1 MKMITLLNQKV
12 KRESSFSSG
21 LLLVTAFFLF
31 IFAGSFTASAQVTTI
46 KDWTQEF
53 SGTSTAA
60 QSITYA
66 VPAGTNSNRLLV
78 VSIATTTRTV
88 GSRTVTLSYGGQAL
102 TLASGDMGT
111 TNRRHHTA
119 IYYLDEAG
127 LDAASNTTLSVR
139 VEDGTTVLT
148 SASAA
153 VFDYVDQSSPI
164 TDSRNYNTSTNA
176 TTFSFGTNL
185 TIAAGDQALFVA
197 NSCRVGSNSPRA
209 FSTFANFT
217 IVDQQNANYNPGG
230 SSNDVGTRFG
240 VFSFST
246 VPTSATSSNCS
257 VTLNGGSY
265 PSMTGV
271 SINGCVAPTV
281 NVGVALTAFCE
292 GGTSAALGGSVGG
305 SATGGTWSDGGV
317 GGTFS
322 PNATTLNATWTPP
335 STYSG
340 TATLTLTTSGSS
352 CGVVQAT
359 KTQVV
364 NPAPSDVT
372 ASSSVTTICPGG
384 SFNLTS
390 SATSNSATPV
400 TLLDENFNS
409 GTNNWTPN
417 NASIGGTPANAA
429 WTLRPNGYGVCP
441 TCQTSQTINS
451 NDASQFY
458 LTDSDSQGTG
468 GTTTT
473 TLQSPSFSTVGLTTA
488 NLSFWHFYRY
498 YAQGIVETAKVQVST
513 NGTSWTD
520 LVTYSTSN
528 QGLPNSFAQVN
539 LSLNSYL
546 NQPTV
551 YIRFKYDAAWDYYWA
566 IDNVVVSGVY
576 ATPPLATFAW
586 TSTPTGFT
594 SSLQNPTGTSTVSRT
609 YTVTATNSY
618 GCTASATTG
627 TVAIGPTSTWSSANG
642 GSWNNGTPI
651 ATTTAV
657 ISHEYT
663 TGVGAATDFNA
674 CSLTVN
680 NNANVIISS
689 GDSIV
694 LSGALTVNT
703 GSSFTL
709 NNNANLIQSGS
720 TNANTGAIVVKRNSS
735 ALNRLDYTLWSS
747 PVAGQGLYAFSTTT
761 LPNRFYTYNTTTDQ
775 YSNSVGFNLTGLQY
789 PSPLVAPNGINGT
802 DTNNVSFATAKGY
815 LIRTPWNHPTAP
827 TTFAGQFA
835 GVPNSGDITYT
846 MSLAG
851 TGFNLVGN
859 PYPSPISMETFVED
873 NAANITTSLYFWR
886 ETNNN
891 TSNNAYCQ
899 WNDGLFQSNGQ
910 SQVFD
915 PQNVIRTGQGFFVES
930 TGAGTAL
937 VFNNNQR
944 VDDTANQFFRQNN
957 IQDVYWMNLTN
968 SSGVFSQAVVS
979 YKDYA
984 SNGIDR
990 YDGKN
995 VGSFANGLTSL
1006 IDGQE
1011 FGIQGKS
1018 SFVDT
1023 DVVPLRLKVA
1033 TAGNYTISI
1042 EQTQGLF
1049 NQGQVIYL
1057 NDKLLSTLHNF
1068 AAGSYTFTSE
1078 AGTFDERFEVV
1089 YRDAALSVDVPTLTE
1104 KQVVIYK
1111 NQANDFV
1118 INTGNFEMSAVKV
1131 FDVRGRL
1138 LVEKQ
1143 RINSTQ
1149 TTVTAGLSNEVLLV
1163 QIKTVDGAVVTKK
1176 VIR

>member
-12 KRESSFSSG
+12 KRESSFSSR

-31 IFAGSFTASAQVTTI
+31 VFAGSSTVQAQVTTI
-46 KDWTQEF
+46 KDWTREF
-53 SGTSTAA
+53 SGTSTNA
-60 QSITYA
+60 QTITYA

-78 VSIATTTRTV
+78 VSIATTTRAV
-88 GSRTVTLSYGGQAL
+88 GSRTVTLSYGGQAM
-102 TLASGDMGT
+102 TLAQGDMNT
-111 TNRRHHTA
+111 TDRRQHTA
-119 IYYLDEAG
+119 VYYLNEAG
-127 LDAASNTTLSVR
+127 LDAANNSTLSVR
-139 VEDGTTVLT
+139 VEVGASVLTTVW
-148 SASAA
+148 AG
-153 VFDYVDQSSPI
+153 VFDFVDQSSPI
-164 TDSRNYNTSTNA
+164 TNSRNLNS
-176 TTFSFGTNL
+176 GTNTNPFAL
-185 TIAAGDQALFVA
+185 TTNLDIAAGDQAIFVA
-197 NSCRVGSNSPRA
+197 NSCRTESNSPRT
-209 FSTFANFT
+209 FSTFPSFT
-217 IVDQQNANYNPGG
+217 LVSQDNDNYNAFGTA
-230 SSNDVGTRFG
+230 NDIGTRVG
-240 VFSFST
+240 LFSYST
-246 VPTSATSSNCS
+246 IPNSATTSNCS
-257 VTLNGGSY
+257 VTLSGDSF
-265 PSMTGV
+265 PSLTAV
-271 SINGCVAPTV
+271 SINACTAPTV
-281 NVGVALTAFCE
+281 NAGSALSAICQ
-292 GGTSAALGGSVGG
+292 GGTTSGLGGSVGG
-305 SATGGTWSDGGV
+305 SATGGTWTSSA

-335 STYSG
+335 SNYTG
-340 TATLTLTTSGSS
+340 TATLTLTTSGGS
-352 CGVVQAT
+352 CGTVQAT

-364 NPAPSDVT
+364 NPAPSNVT
-372 ASSSVTTICPGG
+372 ASSSTSTICPGG
-384 SFNLTS
+384 SFTLTS

-409 GTNNWTPN
+409 ATNNWTPA
-417 NASIGGTPANAA
+417 NASTNGTPANAA

-458 LTDSDSQGTG
+458 LTDSDRQGENGITA
-468 GTTTT
+468 T

-498 YAQGIVETAKVQVST
+498 YAQGVLETAKVQVST

-576 ATPPLATFAW
+576 ATPPPATFTW
-586 TSTPTGFT
+586 TSSPAGFT

-627 TVAIGPTSTWSSANG
+627 TVAIGATSTWSSANG

-709 NNNANLIQSGS
+709 NNNANLIQSGT
-720 TNANTGAIVVKRNSS
+720 TNANSGAIVVKRNSS

-827 TTFAGQFA
+827 TVFAGQFT

-846 MSLAG
+846 MSTAG
-851 TGFNLVGN
+851 SGFNLVGN

-899 WNDGLFQSNGQ
+899 WNDGIFQSNGQ

-915 PQNVIRTGQGFFVES
+915 PQNVIRTGQGFFVDA

-944 VDDTANQFFRQNN
+944 VDDTSNQFFRQTTT
-957 IQDVYWMNLTN
+957 QDVYWMNLTN

-984 SNGIDR
+984 SDGIDR

-1068 AAGSYTFTSE
+1068 AAGSYAFTSE

-1089 YRDAALSVDVPTLTE
+1089 YRDAALGVDVPTLTE

-1111 NQANDFV
+1111 NQVNDFV

-1163 QIKTVDGAVVTKK
+1163 QIQTVDGAVVTKK

>member
-12 KRESSFSSG
+12 KRESSFSSR

-31 IFAGSFTASAQVTTI
+31 VFAGSSGVQAQVTTLQN
-46 KDWTQEF
+46 W
-53 SGTSTAA
+53 SNLYNGTSTDT
-60 QSITYA
+60 QNITYT
-66 VPAGTNSNRLLV
+66 VPAGSGSNRLLAV
-78 VSIATTTRTV
+78 AIATSQTAVGARTI
-88 GSRTVTLSYGGQAL
+88 TLTYGGRNL
-102 TLASGDMGT
+102 TLASGDLT
-111 TNRRHHTA
+111 VNSIRQHTA
-119 IYYLDEAG
+119 IYYLNEAD
-127 LDAASNTTLSVR
+127 LDLASDSTLSFAIGG
-139 VEDGTTVLT
+139 GTTRITTVW
-148 SASAA
+148 AA
-153 VFDYVDQSSPI
+153 VFDYVDQATPI
-164 TDSRNYNTSTNA
+164 TNSRNYNSGTTAVNSFAFGTALTINANDQAVLVVSSLRSGNNNPRTINYAANFTSVNEQTNTTTDGTRNGIANRSIPTASTNSNCA
-176 TTFSFGTNL
+176 TTFSG
-185 TIAAGDQALFVA
+185 
-197 NSCRVGSNSPRA
+197 
-209 FSTFANFT
+209 
-217 IVDQQNANYNPGG
+217 GG
-230 SSNDVGTRFG
+230 SG
-240 VFSFST
+240 
-246 VPTSATSSNCS
+246 AA
-257 VTLNGGSY
+257 LA
-265 PSMTGV
+265 SMTGM
-271 SINGCVAPTV
+271 SIRACVAPTV
-281 NVGVALTAFCE
+281 TAGSALSAICQ
-292 GGTSAALGGSVGG
+292 GGTTSGLGGSVGG
-305 SATGGTWSDGGV
+305 SATGGTWTSSV

-335 STYSG
+335 SNYTG
-340 TATLTLTTSGSS
+340 TATLTLTTSGGS
-352 CGVVQAT
+352 CGTVQAT

-364 NPAPSDVT
+364 NPAPSNIT
-372 ASSSVTTICPGG
+372 ASSSTSTICPGG
-384 SFNLTS
+384 SFSLTS
-390 SATSNSATPV
+390 SATSNSEATTPV
-400 TLLDENFNS
+400 TVLSENFN
-409 GTNNWTPN
+409 GATNNWTTN
-417 NASIGGTPANAA
+417 NASTGGTPANAA

-441 TCQTSQTINS
+441 TCQIPGNIIS

-458 LTDSDSQGTG
+458 LSDSDRQGTG
-468 GTTTT
+468 GTTAV
-473 TLQSPSFSTVGLTTA
+473 TLQSPAFSTVGLTTA
-488 NLSFWHFYRY
+488 SLSFYHYYRY
-498 YAQGIVETAKVQVST
+498 YNGGESINVEVST
-513 NGTSWTD
+513 NGTSWTS
-520 LVTYSTSN
+520 LVSYTSA
-528 QGLPNSFAQVN
+528 QGAVANFSNVN

-546 NQPTV
+546 NQSTV
-551 YIRFKYDAAWDYYWA
+551 YIRFRYVATYDYYWA
-566 IDNVVVSGVY
+566 IDNVTVSGISS
-576 ATPPLATFAW
+576 TPPPATFAW
-586 TSTPTGFT
+586 TSTPAGFT

-627 TVAIGPTSTWSSANG
+627 TVAIGATSTWSSANG

-709 NNNANLIQSGS
+709 NNNANLIQSGT
-720 TNANTGAIVVKRNSS
+720 TNANSGAIVVKRNSS

-827 TTFAGQFA
+827 TVFAGQFT

-846 MSLAG
+846 MSTAG
-851 TGFNLVGN
+851 SGFNLVGN

-899 WNDGLFQSNGQ
+899 WNDGIFQSNGQ

-915 PQNVIRTGQGFFVES
+915 PQNVIRTGQGFFVDA
-930 TGAGTAL
+930 TGAGTTL

-944 VDDTANQFFRQNN
+944 VDDTANQFFRQTTT
-957 IQDVYWMNLTN
+957 QDVYWMNLTN

-984 SNGIDR
+984 SDGIDR

-995 VGSFANGLTSL
+995 VGSFANSLTSL

-1068 AAGSYTFTSE
+1068 AAGSYAFTSE

-1163 QIKTVDGAVVTKK
+1163 QIQTVDGAVVTKK

>member
-1 MKMITLLNQKV
+1 MITLLNQKV
-12 KRESSFSSG
+12 KRESNFSSR

-31 IFAGSFTASAQVTTI
+31 VFAGSSGVQAQVTTI
-46 KDWTQEF
+46 QNWTNLF
-53 SGTSTAA
+53 NGTSTVT
-60 QSITYA
+60 QNITYT
-66 VPAGTNSNRLLV
+66 VPAGTGSNRLLAV
-78 VSIATTTRTV
+78 AIASSQTAVGARTI
-88 GSRTVTLSYGGQAL
+88 TLTYGGRNF
-102 TLASGDMGT
+102 TLASGDLT
-111 TNRRHHTA
+111 VNSIRQHTA
-119 IYYLDEAG
+119 IYYLNEAD
-127 LDAASNTTLSVR
+127 LDLASNSTLSFAIGG
-139 VEDGTTVLT
+139 GTTRVT
-148 SASAA
+148 TVWAA
-153 VFDYVDQSSPI
+153 VFDSVDQTTPI
-164 TDSRNYNTSTNA
+164 TNSRNYNSGTSATNSFAFGTALTINANDQAVLVVSSLRSGNNSPRTINYATNFTNIDERTNTTTDGTRNGIANRSIPTASANSTCA
-176 TTFSFGTNL
+176 TTFSGN
-185 TIAAGDQALFVA
+185 ALA
-197 NSCRVGSNSPRA
+197 
-209 FSTFANFT
+209 
-217 IVDQQNANYNPGG
+217 
-230 SSNDVGTRFG
+230 
-240 VFSFST
+240 
-246 VPTSATSSNCS
+246 
-257 VTLNGGSY
+257 
-265 PSMTGV
+265 SMTGM
-271 SINGCVAPTV
+271 SIRGCVAPTV
-281 NVGVALTAFCE
+281 TAGSVLSAICQ

-305 SATGGTWSDGGV
+305 SATGGTWTSSA

-335 STYSG
+335 SNYAG
-340 TATLTLTTSGSS
+340 TATLTLTTSGGS

-364 NPAPSDVT
+364 NPAPSNVT
-372 ASSSVTTICPGG
+372 AASSISTICPGG

-390 SATSNSATPV
+390 SATGNSATSV
-400 TLLDENFNS
+400 TLLNENFNS
-409 GTNNWTPN
+409 ATNNWTPN

-451 NDASQFY
+451 NDGSQFY
-458 LTDSDSQGTG
+458 LSDSDRQGTG

-488 NLSFWHFYRY
+488 NLSFWQFYRY
-498 YAQGIVETAKVQVST
+498 YEQGIVETAKVQVST

-528 QGLPNSFAQVN
+528 QGLPNSFSQAS
-539 LSLNSYL
+539 LSLDSYL

-551 YIRFKYDAAWDYYWA
+551 YIRFRYDAAWDYYWA
-566 IDNVVVSGVY
+566 IDNVVVSGISSV
-576 ATPPLATFAW
+576 PPAATFAW

-609 YTVTATNSY
+609 YTVTATNSF

-627 TVAIGPTSTWSSANG
+627 TVAIGATSTWSSANG

-657 ISHEYT
+657 ISHPYT
-663 TGVGAATDFNA
+663 SGVGAATDFNA

-680 NNANVIISS
+680 NNANVILSS

-709 NNNANLIQSGS
+709 NNNANLIQSGT
-720 TNANTGAIVVKRNSS
+720 TNANSGAIVVRRNSS

-761 LPNRFYTYNTTTDQ
+761 LPNRFYTYNTTTDL
-775 YSNSVGFNLTGLQY
+775 YSNSVGFSLTGLQY

-827 TTFAGQFA
+827 TVFAGQFT
-835 GVPNSGDITYT
+835 GVPNSGNITYT
-846 MSLAG
+846 MSTAG
-851 TGFNLVGN
+851 SGFNLVGN
-859 PYPSPISMETFVED
+859 PYPSPISMEAFVED
-873 NAANITTSLYFWR
+873 NATNITTSLYFWR

-899 WNDGLFQSNGQ
+899 WNDGIFQSNGQ
-910 SQVFD
+910 SQVVD
-915 PQNVIRTGQGFFVES
+915 PQNVIRTGQGFFVDA

-944 VDDTANQFFRQNN
+944 VDDSANQFFRQTTT
-957 IQDVYWMNLTN
+957 QDVYWMNLTN

-984 SNGIDR
+984 SNGVDR

-995 VGSFANGLTSL
+995 VGSFDNSLTSL

-1049 NQGQVIYL
+1049 NQGQAIYL
-1057 NDKLLSTLHNF
+1057 NDKLSSTLHNF

-1118 INTGNFEMSAVKV
+1118 INTGDFEMSAVKV

-1143 RINSTQ
+1143 GINATQ
-1149 TTVTAGLSNEVLLV
+1149 TSITAGLSNEVLLV
-1163 QIKTVDGAVVTKK
+1163 QIKTVDGSIVTKK

>member
-1 MKMITLLNQKV
+1 MKMITLLNKKV
-12 KRESSFSSG
+12 KRESSFSSR

-31 IFAGSFTASAQVTTI
+31 VFAGSSTVQAQVTTI
-46 KDWTQEF
+46 KDWTPEF
-53 SGTSTAA
+53 SGTSTTA
-60 QSITYA
+60 QTITYA

-78 VSIATTTRTV
+78 VSIATTTRTE
-88 GSRTVTLSYGGQAL
+88 GSRTVTLSYGGQAM
-102 TLASGDMGT
+102 TLAQGDMGT
-111 TNRRHHTA
+111 TNRRQHTA
-119 IYYLDEAG
+119 VYYLNEAG
-127 LDAASNTTLSVR
+127 LDAATNSTLSVR
-139 VEDGTTVLT
+139 VQDGTSVLT
-148 SASAA
+148 TVWAA
-153 VFDYVDQSSPI
+153 VFDFVDQSTPI
-164 TDSRNYNTSTNA
+164 TNSRNLNS
-176 TTFSFGTNL
+176 GTNTNPFAL
-185 TIAAGDQALFVA
+185 TTNLNIAAGDQAIFVA
-197 NSCRVGSNSPRA
+197 NSCRVGNNSPR
-209 FSTFANFT
+209 TFNTFPNFT
-217 IVDQQNANYNPGG
+217 LVSQDNDNYNPGG
-230 SSNDVGTRFG
+230 TANDVGTRVG
-240 VFSFST
+240 LFSYST
-246 VPTSATSSNCS
+246 IPNSATTSNCS
-257 VTLNGGSY
+257 VTLSGDSF
-265 PSMTGV
+265 PSLTAV
-271 SINGCVAPTV
+271 SINACTAPTV
-281 NVGVALTAFCE
+281 NAGSALSAICQ
-292 GGTSAALGGSVGG
+292 GGTTSGLGGSVGG
-305 SATGGTWSDGGV
+305 SATGGTWTSSA

-335 STYSG
+335 ANYTG
-340 TATLTLTTSGSS
+340 TATLTLTTSGGS
-352 CGVVQAT
+352 CGTVQAT

-372 ASSSVTTICPGG
+372 ASSGATTICPGG
-384 SFNLTS
+384 SFTLTS
-390 SATSNSATPV
+390 SATSNSEANTPV
-400 TLLDENFNS
+400 TVLSENFN
-409 GTNNWTPN
+409 GATNNWLTSAVGAGVRN
-417 NASIGGTPANAA
+417 DI
-429 WTLRPNGYGVCP
+429 WTLRQDNYINGTQYGLN
-441 TCQTSQTINS
+441 IRS
-451 NDASQFY
+451 NDTSQFY
-458 LTDSDSQGTG
+458 LADSDIQGNNSSTE
-468 GTTTT
+468 TFLT
-473 TLQSPSFSTVGLTTA
+473 SPSFSTVGMSSA
-488 NLSFWHFYRY
+488 NLTFYHYYRY
-498 YAQGIVETAKVQVST
+498 NASESANVEIST
-513 NGTSWTD
+513 NGTSWSS
-520 LVTYSTSN
+520 LATYTSN
-528 QGLPNSFAQVN
+528 QGTATGFQLVTID
-539 LSLNSYL
+539 LSSYL
-546 NQPTV
+546 NQSTV
-551 YIRFKYDAAWDYYWA
+551 YVRFRYVASWDYYWA
-566 IDNVVVSGVY
+566 VDNVAVSGISSV
-576 ATPPLATFAW
+576 PPAATFAW

-627 TVAIGPTSTWSSANG
+627 TVAIGATSTWSSANG

-674 CSLTVN
+674 CSLTVS
-680 NNANVIISS
+680 NNANVIIAS

-915 PQNVIRTGQGFFVES
+915 PQNVIRTGQGFFVEA